1 MVASPSEYVGAHIT
15 PTLSKGLV
23 ELCRAKPA
31 DPRTWLA
38 EWLLANKPAPKLAA
52 EGTAAA
58 VQGVI
63 DMYATP
69 EGKEALQELWVTLD
83 KNGDG
88 TISSKEWGKGIAA
101 NWKTMSKFFGG
112 ATKAEAGKAFKKIDV
127 DGSGDLTWEEF
138 EGAIAGMDASLR
150 LAQALESAEGAK
162 ELKALFDTLDKDGDG
177 RVTGKEW
184 GSAVKKNKDV
194 LQKYFGGK
202 DMKAIGKAFKRLDTD
217 GSGDLTWDEF
227 VAGSQRMIAE
237 L

>member
-1 MVASPSEYVGAHIT
+1 MGAHIT

-69 EGKEALQELWVTLD
+69 EGKAALQELWVTLD

-150 LAQALESAEGAK
+150 LAQALESAEGDIVLLAPPSGAPVQYRTLEARPFDAK
-162 ELKALFDTLDKDGDG
+162 PQYRTL
-177 RVTGKEW
+177 TGMGNPSWKPRGW
-184 GSAVKKNKDV
+184 RGW
-194 LQKYFGGK
+194 QP
-202 DMKAIGKAFKRLDTD
+202 
-217 GSGDLTWDEF
+217 
-227 VAGSQRMIAE
+227 
-237 L
+237 